1 MYFET
6 LQDRLLKSVRWR
18 VENGEL
24 TERGLAGLVGISQ
37 PHMHNILKGARSLS
51 PETADRI
58 LRALEMSVL
67 DLFLEETQTPGP
79 DGGWEE
85 EIALEVTSPRGPGRL
100 RDKSPVPAGRSG
112 SN

>member
-6 LQDRLLKSVRWR
+6 LQERLLKSVRWR

-24 TERGLAGLVGISQ
+24 TERRLAGIVGISQ

-67 DLFLEETQTPGP
+67 DLFLEETLAPDPDSGWAAEIVQEVSLPGA
-79 DGGWEE
+79 G
-85 EIALEVTSPRGPGRL
+85 GRL
-100 RDKSPVPAGRSG
+100 RDKSLVPSGRSG